1 MKNII
6 RTCIAAAV
14 LLSAG
19 IAGSQ
24 ALAGGTQQSSYDKIV
39 AQQSQVNGDP
49 VNLRS
54 NYWLAWTGAWDTVV
68 MKETRLWEKWLPAG
82 SQITWQRNLQG
93 PPVITDLLSGKQ
105 QIGYIGD
112 NPAIVSTTKL
122 DIAPVNLVAVNTIS
136 PGRMCGHLI
145 LGKDAPDFSNYK
157 DAIKWLEG
165 KTIGVPR
172 GSCADRLAQVIM
184 NQEGIHVTWQQM
196 QAEVVVTSLQAGKID
211 AAAVYEPHSSKA
223 VFDGYAKYAISSNPF
238 HELDAN
244 AIVMRQDFIESNRDV
259 AKAWLKANIEALYF
273 LKEHPL
279 ETIEMVKKEL
289 PGYTRENLWHAIYG
303 NLPKETGASDTVL
316 IGAMSFTKD
325 VRDLLQRGHDFLHE
339 INVVVEPQFDPKAIQ
354 DDLITEA
361 FKELGLDPDQPLFV
375 IKEGDMGSN
384 PFKGDELIKS

>member
-1 MKNII
+1 MKNIV

-14 LLSAG
+14 LLSTG

-24 ALAGGTQQSSYDKIV
+24 ALAGGSQQSSYDKIV
-39 AQQSQVNGDP
+39 AQQNQVTGDP

-82 SQITWQRNLQG
+82 SQVTWQRNLQG

-112 NPAIVSTTKL
+112 NPAIVSTSKR
-122 DIAPVNLVAVNTIS
+122 DIAPVNIVAVNTIS

-145 LGKDAPDFSNYK
+145 LGKDAPAFSNYK

-184 NQEGIHVTWQQM
+184 KHEGIHVTWQQM

-238 HELDAN
+238 NELDAN

-273 LKEHPL
+273 IKEHPL

-316 IGAMSFTKD
+316 VGAMSFTKD

-339 INVVVEPQFDPKAIQ
+339 IKVVVEPQFDPKAIQ

-361 FKELGLDPDQPLFV
+361 FKELGLDPSQPLFV
-375 IKEGDMGSN
+375 IKDGDMGSN